1 VKLLG
6 AIRMDVRR
14 FFQQQQLY
22 LFVGVALFA
31 VISALRLSTH
41 LWTVLVFCLCIG
53 LKDNCSARHL

>member
-6 AIRMDVRR
+6 ANRMDVRR

-22 LFVGVALFA
+22 VFVGVALFA

-41 LWTVLVFCLCIG
+41 LWTVLVFSLCIG
-53 LKDNCSARHL
+53 NFGRSDYEPI